1 MKQTEWIAIRYGW
14 NGMNCYKVWMEWDG
28 GKVYNGMIQSIL
40 AYDPESPTKCSQKK
54 STSDLTFSNWK
65 FTL

>member
-1 MKQTEWIAIRYGW
+1 
-14 NGMNCYKVWMEWDG
+14 MNCYKVWMEWDG

-54 STSDLTFSNWK
+54 STSDLTLSN
-65 FTL
+65 